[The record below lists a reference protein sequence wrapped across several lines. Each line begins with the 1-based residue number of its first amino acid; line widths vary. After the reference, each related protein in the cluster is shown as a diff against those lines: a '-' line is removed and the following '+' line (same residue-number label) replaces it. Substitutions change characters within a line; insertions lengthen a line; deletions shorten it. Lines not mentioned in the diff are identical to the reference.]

1 MYLYI
6 ILRFLLFLGGT
17 VDITVHEVTHDKT
30 LKEME
35 KASGGDW
42 GGTCVD
48 NCFKNFLTSIVTEEV
63 MEEFQSKHTGEY
75 IELFRDFEMK
85 KRTTNTT
92 DQTRVTI
99 RMTGTLP
106 ELYEIMKSM
115 PFRRAIQESIYSK
128 SVKWE
133 GDKLRI
139 TPALFEQ
146 FFSAACTGI
155 VDHLHDLLNKPEV
168 KDTDTILMVGGFSES
183 PILQARIKRDFQN
196 YRIVIPNEPSLAVLR
211 GAVLFGHDPCIISER
226 IAKYW
231 YGIASFKKFNPKLH
245 KSEKKKDDLCE
256 DIFDMCV
263 KRGATF
269 NLSSALSKGPYE
281 TNRDDQKEMD
291 FDFFVSDSDKPPT
304 YVTDDDC
311 QYIGTLTV
319 ELPKVKKRE
328 KRSVFINFV
337 FGGTE
342 LHVQATNSVN
352 KEVTRATFDFL

>member
-1 MYLYI
+1 M
-6 ILRFLLFLGGT
+6 
-17 VDITVHEVTHDKT
+17 DITVHEVTKDKT
-30 LKEME
+30 LKELE

-48 NCFKNFLTSIVTEEV
+48 NSFKEFLTSVVSVEV
-63 MEEFQSKHTGEY
+63 MEEFRSKHTGEY

-106 ELYEIMKSM
+106 ELYEKMKSR
-115 PFRRAIQESIYSK
+115 PFQRAIQESIYSK
-128 SVKWE
+128 SLKLE

-139 TPALFEQ
+139 SPALFEQ
-146 FFSAACTGI
+146 YFSAACTGI

-168 KDTDTILMVGGFSES
+168 KGTDTILMVGGFSES
-183 PILQARIKRDFQN
+183 PILQAHIKQDFPK
-196 YRIVIPNEPSLAVLR
+196 YRIIIPNEPGLAVLR
-211 GAVLFGHDPCIISER
+211 GAVLFGHGPSIISER

-231 YGIASFKKFNPKLH
+231 YGIASFQKFNPRLH
-245 KSEKKKDDLCE
+245 RSEKKKDDLCE
-256 DIFDMCV
+256 DIFDVCV
-263 KRGATF
+263 KRGDTF
-269 NLSSALSKGPYE
+269 KLSGALSKGPYE

-291 FDFFVSDSDKPPT
+291 FEIYVSDSDKPPT
-304 YVTDDDC
+304 YVTDEDC
-311 QYIGTLTV
+311 HYIGTLTV
-319 ELPKVKKRE
+319 ELPKVKKGE

-342 LHVQATNSVN
+342 LHVHATNSVN
-352 KEVTRATFDFL
+352 KEVTKASFDFL